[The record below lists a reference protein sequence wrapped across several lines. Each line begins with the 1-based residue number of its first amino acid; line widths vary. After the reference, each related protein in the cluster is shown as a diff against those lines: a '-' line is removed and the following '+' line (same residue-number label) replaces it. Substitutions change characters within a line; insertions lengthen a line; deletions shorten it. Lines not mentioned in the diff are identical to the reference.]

1 MAHEF
6 AARLVG
12 VNTRTCIGIHPV
24 VRQGAIAS
32 ALGALLALGACGGGG
47 EASDSMRESQ
57 AGDAGRSVTTQA
69 VKNASAQANPLAA
82 VLPTAV
88 RYVLA
93 NLNSGKCVD
102 VTGAGTASGVALQ
115 QTTCNGNLAQA
126 FDVTEV
132 SNDVYKLVNANSGK
146 AMDVASASTADGA
159 SVQQWD
165 DNGTAAQQFRL
176 ERTAGNRYTLVN
188 VNSGKCVDVAAASLA
203 DGAKVQQYACNGTG
217 AQQFHLYPRGA
228 TATSVL
234 PIGEYQAKA
243 ASSSLCLDIAG
254 ASTADGAKTQ
264 QSACSAASLSQAFE
278 FVGDAAGSYRISNV
292 NSAKALDVTDQATAN
307 GARIQQWAA
316 GGSDNQRFNLAVD
329 GAGFTLKARS
339 SARCVDV
346 VDNSPTAG
354 AAIQQWDCAGSA
366 NQRWLLTPVG
376 DAQTPSPF
384 GPNVF
389 VFDPSMSA
397 SAIQSQADAVFNTQQ
412 SNQFGTQRYA
422 MLFKPGS
429 YNASVRVGFYT
440 QVAGLGMSPDDVT
453 INGTIESNAAW
464 FNGNATQNFWRM
476 AENMAVAPNGGT
488 EKWAVSQASPFRR
501 MHVRGNLVL
510 DDGGWSSGGF
520 ISDSRIDGQVNSGG
534 QQQWF
539 TRNSQLGSWTGGGWN
554 MVFAGT
560 TNAPST
566 TNWPNP
572 PYTTLAQTPV
582 SREKPFV
589 IWTGTQYAVFVP
601 ALRTNSTGTS
611 WGAGAPAGQTLP
623 ISSFYIAQAA
633 SDSAATLNAALAQG
647 KNILFTP
654 GVYKLNAAL
663 TVNNADTV
671 LLGLGLAT
679 LEADNGVSALQVVD
693 VDGVKIAGLLIDAGT
708 ASSSVL
714 VRLGPTGA
722 TTGHAADPT
731 SIQDVFFRIGG
742 AAVGKA
748 ATSLQ
753 VNSANVIGDD
763 LWIWRADHGNGVGWN
778 TNTAANGLV
787 VNGAD
792 VTMLGLFVE
801 HFQQYQTVWNGSGG
815 RTLFYQSEAPYD
827 VPNQGAW
834 MNGGVN
840 GFASY
845 KVASGVTTHN
855 ASGLGVYCYF
865 STNNGVKL
873 ASAIEAPTA
882 SGVQMRNMLSLS
894 LGGVGEI
901 THVLNSR
908 GNAANASSN
917 SAHLAQ

>member
-1 MAHEF
+1 MALEL
-6 AARLVG
+6 AAASLLANSARSVHAIFW
-12 VNTRTCIGIHPV
+12 T
-24 VRQGAIAS
+24 GARVSTLAALA
-32 ALGALLALGACGGGG
+32 ALGGCGGG
-47 EASDSMRESQ
+47 EQANAVPESQ
-57 AGDAGRSVTTQA
+57 ASDTGRSATPQA
-69 VKNASAQANPLAA
+69 NSPAVQSNPLAA
-82 VLPTAV
+82 VLPSAV
-88 RYVLA
+88 RYVFA
-93 NLNSGKCVD
+93 NVNSGKCID
-102 VTGAGTASGVALQ
+102 VAGASTASGGNIQ
-115 QTTCNGNLAQA
+115 QSACNGNLAQA
-126 FDVTEV
+126 FDITEV
-132 SNDVYKLVNANSGK
+132 SNDVYKLINANSGK

-159 SVQQWD
+159 NVQQWD
-165 DNGTAAQQFRL
+165 DNGTTAQQFRL

-188 VNSGKCVDVAAASLA
+188 VNSGKCVDVAAASTA
-203 DGAKVQQYACNGTG
+203 DGANVQQYTCNGTT
-217 AQQFHLYPRGA
+217 AQQFYLYPRST

-234 PIGEYQAKA
+234 PIGQYQAKA
-243 ASSSLCLDIAG
+243 ASSSLCLDVAG
-254 ASTADGAKTQ
+254 ASTADGAKAQ
-264 QSACSAASLSQAFE
+264 QSACRVSSTSQAFE
-278 FVGDAAGSYRISNV
+278 FLGDSAGSYRISDV
-292 NSAKALDVTDQATAN
+292 NSGKALDVTDNSTAN
-307 GARIQQWAA
+307 GALIQQWTA
-316 GGSDNQRFNLAVD
+316 GGTDNQRFSLAVD
-329 GAGFTLKARS
+329 GTGFTLKARS
-339 SARCVDV
+339 SGRCVDV
-346 VDNSPTAG
+346 VNNSTTAS
-354 AAIQQWDCAGSA
+354 APIQQWDCAGSA
-366 NQRWLLTPVG
+366 NQRWLLTPVA
-376 DAQTPSPF
+376 DAQVPSPF

-389 VFDPSMSA
+389 VFDPTMSA
-397 SAIQSQADAVFNTQQ
+397 SAIQSQADAVFDTQQ

-476 AENMAVAPNGGT
+476 AENMAVVPNGGT

-520 ISDSRIDGQVNSGG
+520 ISDSKIDDQVNSGG

-539 TRNSQLGSWTGGGWN
+539 TRNSQLGSWTGSGWN

-560 TNAPST
+560 ANAPT
-566 TNWPNP
+566 TSNWPNP

-589 IWTGTQYAVFVP
+589 VWTGSQYAVFVP

-623 ISSFYIAQAA
+623 ISSFYIAQSA

-679 LEADNGVSALQVVD
+679 LEADNGVSALQVAD

-708 ASSSVL
+708 TSSAVL
-714 VRLGPTGA
+714 VRLGPTGS
-722 TTGHAADPT
+722 TTGHAADPS
-731 SIQDVFFRIGG
+731 SIQDVFLRIGG

-763 LWIWRADHGNGVGWN
+763 LWIWRADHGTGVGWN

-787 VNGAD
+787 VNGAN

-801 HFQQYQTVWNGSGG
+801 HFQQYQTVWNGNGG

-827 VPNQGAW
+827 VPSQGAW
-834 MNGGVN
+834 TNNGVN

-845 KVASGVTTHN
+845 KVASGVTTHD

-865 STNNGVKL
+865 STNNSVKL
-873 ASAIEAPTA
+873 NSAIEAPTVA
-882 SGVQMRNMLSLS
+882 GVQLRDMLSLS

-908 GNAANASSN
+908 GGAANASSN
-917 SAHLAQ
+917 SAHLGQ

>member
-1 MAHEF
+1 MAFEF
-6 AARLVG
+6 AANLVCS
-12 VNTRTCIGIHPV
+12 NTRTCKGIRGS
-24 VRQGAIAS
+24 VRWSAIAS
-32 ALGALLALGACGGGG
+32 ALAALTTLGGCGGGG
-47 EASDSMRESQ
+47 DAASAPPESQ
-57 AGDAGRSVTTQA
+57 AGDAARSATTQA
-69 VKNASAQANPLAA
+69 VTAPAAQVNPLAA

-93 NLNSGKCVD
+93 NVNSGKCVD
-102 VTGAGTASGVALQ
+102 IAGSSTASGGNIQ
-115 QTTCNGNLAQA
+115 QSACNGSLAQA

-132 SNDVYKLVNANSGK
+132 SNDVYKLVNAGSGK

-159 SVQQWD
+159 NIQQWD
-165 DNGTAAQQFRL
+165 DNGTTAQQFRL
-176 ERTAGNRYTLVN
+176 ERTAGNRYALVN
-188 VNSGKCVDVAAASLA
+188 ANSGKCVDVAAASTA
-203 DGAKVQQYACNGTG
+203 DGANVQQYACNGTA

-243 ASSSLCLDIAG
+243 ASSSLCLDIAA
-254 ASTADGAKTQ
+254 ASTADGAKAQ
-264 QSACSAASLSQAFE
+264 QAACNAGATSQAFE
-278 FVGDAAGSYRISNV
+278 FVGDAAGSYRISDV
-292 NSAKALDVTDQATAN
+292 NSGKALDVTGNATTN
-307 GARIQQWAA
+307 GALIQQWTA
-316 GGSDNQRFNLAVD
+316 GGTDNQRFTLAVD
-329 GAGFTLKARS
+329 GAGFTLKSRS
-339 SARCVDV
+339 SGRCVDV
-346 VDNSPTAG
+346 VDNSTLAG
-354 AAIQQWDCAGSA
+354 AQIQQWDCAGSP
-366 NQRWLLTPVG
+366 NQRWLLTPVA
-376 DAQTPSPF
+376 DAQVPSPF

-397 SAIQSQADAVFNTQQ
+397 SAIQSQADAVFATQQ

-476 AENMAVAPNGGT
+476 AENMAVVPNGGT

-520 ISDSRIDGQVNSGG
+520 ISDSKIDNQVNSGG

-554 MVFAGT
+554 MVFVGT
-560 TNAPST
+560 GNAPTT

-572 PYTTLAQTPV
+572 PYTTVAQTPT

-589 IWTGTQYAVFVP
+589 IWTGSQYAVFVP
-601 ALRTNSTGTS
+601 GVRSNSSGTS
-611 WGAGAPAGQTLP
+611 WSAGAPAGQTLP
-623 ISSFYIAQAA
+623 ISSFYVAQSASDNAA
-633 SDSAATLNAALAQG
+633 SINSALAQG

-663 TVNNADTV
+663 AVNNANTV

-679 LEADNGVSALQVVD
+679 LEADNGVTALEVAD
-693 VDGVKIAGLLIDAGT
+693 VDGVKIAGLLIDAGAT
-708 ASSSVL
+708 SSPVL
-714 VRLGPTGA
+714 VRLGPPGS
-722 TTGHAADPT
+722 AADHGANPS

-753 VNSANVIGDD
+753 INSANVIGDD
-763 LWIWRADHGNGVGWN
+763 LWIWRADHSNGVGW
-778 TNTAANGLV
+778 TVNTAANGLV
-787 VNGAD
+787 VNGAN
-792 VTMLGLFVE
+792 VTMYGLFVE
-801 HFQQYQTVWNGSGG
+801 HFEQYQTIWNANGG
-815 RTLFYQSEAPYD
+815 RVYFYQSEAPYD
-827 VPNQGAW
+827 VPNQASW

-840 GFASY
+840 GYASY
-845 KVASGVTTHN
+845 KVGSSVTTHQ
-855 ASGLGVYCYF
+855 AWGLGVYCYF
-865 STNNGVKL
+865 SANNSVKL
-873 ASAIEAPTA
+873 YSAIEAPIGT
-882 SGVQMRNMLSLS
+882 GVQLHDMLSLS
-894 LGGVGEI
+894 LGGIGEI

-908 GNAANASSN
+908 GGAANASSN

>member
-1 MAHEF
+1 LRH
-6 AARLVG
+6 G
-12 VNTRTCIGIHPV
+12 VV
-24 VRQGAIAS
+24 AS
-32 ALGALLALGACGGGG
+32 TLASLLATTACGGGG
-47 EASDSMRESQ
+47 GVPGTTSESPV
-57 AGDAGRSVTTQA
+57 GEPGRSGMAQA
-69 VKNASAQANPLAA
+69 VKTPAVQANPAAA
-82 VLPTAV
+82 VLPSAA
-88 RYVLA
+88 RYVFV
-93 NLNSGKCVD
+93 NVNSSKCVD
-102 VTGAGTASGVALQ
+102 VTGAGTASGVVIQ
-115 QTTCNGNLAQA
+115 QTACNGNLAQA
-126 FDVTEV
+126 FDLAEV
-132 SNDVYKLVNANSGK
+132 SSDVYKLINANSGK
-146 AMDVASASTADGA
+146 ALDVASASTADGA
-159 SVQQWD
+159 PVQQWD

-188 VNSGKCVDVAAASLA
+188 LNSGKCVDVAAASSA
-203 DGAKVQQYACNGTG
+203 DGAKVQQYTCNGTR
-217 AQQFHLYPRGA
+217 AQQFLLYPRGA

-234 PIGEYQAKA
+234 PIGQYQAKA

-254 ASTADGAKTQ
+254 ASTADGAKAQ
-264 QSACSAASLSQAFE
+264 QSPCSPASVSQAFE
-278 FVGDAAGSYRISNV
+278 FLGDAMASYRLSNV
-292 NSAKALDVTDQATAN
+292 GSGKALDVTDQSPAN
-307 GARIQQWAA
+307 GARLQQWAA
-316 GGSDNQRFNLAVD
+316 GGTDNQRFDVAID

-339 SARCVDV
+339 SGRCVDV
-346 VDNSPTAG
+346 VDNSTSPG

-376 DAQTPSPF
+376 DAQRPSPF

-397 SAIQSQADAVFNTQQ
+397 SAIQAQADAVFDTQQ
-412 SNQFGTQRYA
+412 SNQFGKQRYA

-464 FNGNATQNFWRM
+464 FNGNATQNFWRS
-476 AENMAVAPNGGT
+476 AENMAVVPDGGT

-501 MHVRGNLVL
+501 MHVRGHLVL

-539 TRNSQLGSWTGGGWN
+539 TRNSQLGSWSGGGWN

-560 TNAPST
+560 INAPST

-582 SREKPFV
+582 SREKPFLT
-589 IWTGTQYAVFVP
+589 WTGTQYAVFVP
-601 ALRTNSTGTS
+601 ALRSNSTGPS
-611 WGAGAPAGQTLP
+611 WGTGAPAGQTLP
-623 ISSFYIAQAA
+623 ISSFYIAQSA

-647 KNILFTP
+647 RNILFTP
-654 GVYKLNAAL
+654 GVYKLDAPL
-663 TVNNADTV
+663 TVDTPDTV

-679 LEADNGVSALQVVD
+679 LEADNGVSALQVAD

-708 ASSSVL
+708 TSSSVL
-714 VRLGPTGA
+714 VRLGPTGS

-731 SIQDVFFRIGG
+731 SIHDVFFRIGG
-742 AAVGKA
+742 AAVGRA

-763 LWIWRADHGNGVGWN
+763 LWIWRADHGSGVGWN

-815 RTLFYQSEAPYD
+815 RTVFYQSEAPYD

-834 MNGGVN
+834 TNGGVN

-865 STNNGVKL
+865 STNNSVKL

-908 GNAANASSN
+908 GGAANASSN
-917 SAHLAQ
+917 SAHLGQ